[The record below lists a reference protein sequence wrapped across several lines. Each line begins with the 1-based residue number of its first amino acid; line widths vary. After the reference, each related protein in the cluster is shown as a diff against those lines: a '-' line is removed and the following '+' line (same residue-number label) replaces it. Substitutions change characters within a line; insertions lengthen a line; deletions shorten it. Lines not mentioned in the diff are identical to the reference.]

1 MKLIKFTLWANGLGY
16 APRWMCDSNNKHG
29 DGSSGWF
36 CSDCRLKLLF
46 YFPFILNIAQCLS
59 KPTQGSGVSRKSHP
73 VTSCRLT
80 DGCSPCDVS
89 AWCKAEAGRHVCKQT
104 VSWLLHTVTHVH
116 RVSPCVCV
124 CDRCLFSALFSIC
137 PVCVCVWHNCSIIVV
152 KMKKTIMVTLVLG

>member
-73 VTSCRLT
+73 AASLMAALHVTFLPDAKQRLVVMCVNRRFP
-80 DGCSPCDVS
+80 GCSTRSHMYTEC
-89 AWCKAEAGRHVCKQT
+89 
-104 VSWLLHTVTHVH
+104 H
-116 RVSPCVCV
+116 RVCVCV

-137 PVCVCVWHNCSIIVV
+137 PVCVCVCIWHNCRIIVV